1 MTNTITGY
9 PGATTT
15 VPELI
20 LDWET
25 TQETRN
31 VFHPILFSRSPAVTI
46 RDTTLRSGTLN
57 LLYTNEEDAIA
68 CRELHATKTYFSLVS
83 TEIDEANIQKYVVS
97 GAIGS
102 VLEDTTRKMWT
113 ISVEY
118 QEVYP

>member
-15 VPELI
+15 TPELI

-46 RDTTLRSGTLN
+46 RDTSLRAGTLN
-57 LLYTNEEDAIA
+57 LFYTTEAAAIS
-68 CRELHATKTYFSLVS
+68 CRELHSTKTYFSLTS
-83 TEIDEANIQKYVVS
+83 TEIDEANIEKYVVA
-97 GAIGS
+97 GAITA
-102 VLEDTTRKMWT
+102 VLEDTTRKLWT